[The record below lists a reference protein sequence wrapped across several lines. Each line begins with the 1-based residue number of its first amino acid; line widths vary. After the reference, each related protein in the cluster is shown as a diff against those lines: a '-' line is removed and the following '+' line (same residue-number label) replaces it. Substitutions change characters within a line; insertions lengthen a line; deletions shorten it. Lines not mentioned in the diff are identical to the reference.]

1 MKLSSLIGQ
10 TLDEKYF
17 IDKQL
22 GRGGMG
28 AVFLATH
35 LGTGRPVAVKVI
47 APQFMANDEFV
58 ERFKREAKAAGR
70 LRHPN
75 VVDVTDFGFA
85 AFNSHRLAYLVM
97 EYLDGCSLA
106 DILAEESRLPL
117 EWVIDILEQACSAV
131 DEAHKQGIVHRD
143 LKPDNIWLEPNRRSG
158 YTVKVLDFGLAKLGD
173 PTTPENEEPLSV
185 ALPQAGYGAPT
196 QVGGNQTNDGLHTQI
211 IEDSKTTQVSDNATY
226 MQTAPLPNE
235 LKTQVA
241 HEPDALKTQI
251 AHEQD
256 ASKTQITH
264 RQDAAQTQIIHNQQV
279 DTPVDE
285 AAMQMPS
292 PQAKDGLAAKMQTAQ
307 ADETQPLV
315 QSIEEAKTFAFN
327 NATGEEAQTLVQTIE
342 EVQTRIQ
349 LIDEE
354 QQTRIQV
361 IEDEQTRI
369 LTQEFVQEEAT
380 RILTEQ
386 TYESHQAFS
395 FDTSDGLTRVGSV
408 LGTPLYMSP
417 EQCRSQPL
425 DARADIY
432 SLGVIAYQMLSG
444 VTPFS
449 GDMTTVM
456 EHHVK
461 TPAPS
466 FKEVTIDTQKRKKKY
481 KIPPRTEEIIL
492 SALAKNP
499 ADRPASAAAF
509 ASSLRATSEGAGVLL
524 RRAFA
529 LYSEYFPKFFMA
541 SLLVNIPGFLLY
553 GLEVLNTVLIK
564 TQVIPKI
571 PGVITG
577 MIFGLLKFVLSF
589 LASSVLSGVTVWMV
603 THLMLAPLRPVR
615 VRKAFAAVKRKW
627 RAVLTT
633 TLLFSSLILLG
644 FILLFIPGLL
654 LMITYALTMPVVMME
669 NLSGR
674 AAMRRAKAL
683 AKRSKRTV
691 VFIVLIQ
698 FGIPFLSSMI
708 IGLLV
713 GTLVSNHQLDA
724 NVAQRITEFMR
735 IPVDLLVVPLI
746 SIMTGLLYL
755 KMRLAGGEDL
765 SETLS
770 QFEEADAPQTN
781 WQKRM
786 RERLSI
792 TTHPSK

>member
-22 GRGGMG
+22 GKGGMG

-85 AFNSHRLAYLVM
+85 NFEDHRLAYLVM
-97 EYLDGCSLA
+97 EYLDGCSLG
-106 DILAEESRLPL
+106 DILIEESRLPL

-131 DEAHKQGIVHRD
+131 DEAHKQGVVHRD

-173 PTTPENEEPLSV
+173 PSVPEMEESFASSAAHLSYESPNKTEV
-185 ALPQAGYGAPT
+185 ISKASFNT
-196 QVGGNQTNDGLHTQI
+196 QVVK
-211 IEDSKTTQVSDNATY
+211 SAKTTQAVEFPAHTQAVASKDEHPTLQQSDEAN
-226 MQTAPLPNE
+226 
-235 LKTQVA
+235 
-241 HEPDALKTQI
+241 TQI
-251 AHEQD
+251 LHQPE
-256 ASKTQITH
+256 
-264 RQDAAQTQIIHNQQV
+264 AAQTQIAHPEQM

-285 AAMQMPS
+285 TATPLQS
-292 PQAKDGLAAKMQTAQ
+292 PDTRKITVTKRQVTLTEETKTLIFQQQT
-307 ADETQPLV
+307 D
-315 QSIEEAKTFAFN
+315 EEA
-327 NATGEEAQTLVQTIE
+327 
-342 EVQTRIQ
+342 
-349 LIDEE
+349 
-354 QQTRIQV
+354 QTRIQV
-361 IEDEQTRI
+361 RAEEETRI
-369 LTQEFVQEEAT
+369 LTQEIVDPENPRVITQQNVEVH
-380 RILTEQ
+380 Q
-386 TYESHQAFS
+386 TFS
-395 FDTSDGLTRVGSV
+395 FDSSDGLTRVGSV

-417 EQCRSQPL
+417 EQCNSQPL

-432 SLGVIAYQMLSG
+432 SLGVIAYQMLAG

-456 EHHVK
+456 KHHID

-466 FKEVTIDTQKRKKKY
+466 FKEVKLTSQSQKRKY
-481 KIPPRTEEIIL
+481 KIPKRTEEIIL
-492 SALAKNP
+492 SALSKNP
-499 ADRPASAAAF
+499 ADRPVSAASFASA
-509 ASSLRATSEGAGVLL
+509 LRATSEGGGALL

-529 LYSEYFPKFFMA
+529 LYSEYFPKFFIA
-541 SLLVNIPGFLLY
+541 SLLVNLPGILLY
-553 GLEVLNTVLIK
+553 GLVLLNTVLLK
-564 TQVIPKI
+564 TQVISLLS
-571 PGVITG
+571 GAITAV
-577 MIFGLLKFVLSF
+577 IFGLLKFILTF

-615 VRKAFAAVKRKW
+615 VRRAFAAVKKKLRP
-627 RAVLTT
+627 VMTT
-633 TLLFSSLILLG
+633 TLLFTMLIFLG
-644 FILLFIPGLL
+644 FILLFIPGII

-674 AAMRRAKAL
+674 AAMKRAKAL

-698 FGIPFLSSMI
+698 FGIPFIGSLI
-708 IGLLV
+708 IS
-713 GTLVSNHQLDA
+713 TLIALYSHAYPQAIDA
-724 NVAQRITEFMR
+724 TVAQRITEFIR
-735 IPVDLLVVPLI
+735 IPIDILVVPLI

-755 KMRLAGGEDL
+755 KMRLAGGENL
-765 SETLS
+765 NEILM
-770 QFEEADAPQTN
+770 QFEETDTPQTN

-792 TTHPSK
+792 MTHPSK

>member
-22 GRGGMG
+22 GKGGMG

-85 AFNSHRLAYLVM
+85 NFEEHRLAYLVM
-97 EYLDGCSLA
+97 EYLDGCSLG
-106 DILAEESRLPL
+106 DILIEESRLPL

-131 DEAHKQGIVHRD
+131 DEAHKQGVVHRD

-173 PTTPENEEPLSV
+173 PSVPELEESFAGSAAHLDYE
-185 ALPQAGYGAPT
+185 PQSKT
-196 QVGGNQTNDGLHTQI
+196 QVTSQERFNTQVVKNT
-211 IEDSKTTQVSDNATY
+211 KTTQVVEFTTHTQAITPENQTQMGQQSD
-226 MQTAPLPNE
+226 E
-235 LKTQVA
+235 VKTQVLHQSEEA
-241 HEPDALKTQI
+241 QTQI
-251 AHEQD
+251 AHPEQ
-256 ASKTQITH
+256 I
-264 RQDAAQTQIIHNQQV
+264 

-285 AAMQMPS
+285 TATQL
-292 PQAKDGLAAKMQTAQ
+292 QAPKTQKATAIRQQTAL
-307 ADETQPLV
+307 T
-315 QSIEEAKTFAFN
+315 
-327 NATGEEAQTLVQTIE
+327 E
-342 EVQTRIQ
+342 EVQT
-349 LIDEE
+349 LIFQQPTDEE
-354 QQTRIQV
+354 AQTRIQV
-361 IEDEQTRI
+361 IAEQETRI
-369 LTQEFVQEEAT
+369 LTQEIVDQGSP
-380 RILTEQ
+380 RIVSQQHAEVHQ
-386 TYESHQAFS
+386 TFS
-395 FDTSDGLTRVGSV
+395 FDSSDGLTRVGSV

-417 EQCRSQPL
+417 EQCNSQPL

-432 SLGVIAYQMLSG
+432 SLGVIAYQMLAG

-449 GDMTTVM
+449 GDMATVM
-456 EHHVK
+456 KHHID

-466 FKEVTIDTQKRKKKY
+466 FKEIKLPPQRQKRKY
-481 KIPPRTEEIIL
+481 KIPKRTEEIIL
-492 SALAKNP
+492 SALSKNP
-499 ADRPASAAAF
+499 DDRPASAASF
-509 ASSLRATSEGAGVLL
+509 ASALRATSEGGGALL

-529 LYSEYFPKFFMA
+529 LYSEYFPKFFIA
-541 SLLVNIPGFLLY
+541 SLLVNLPGILLY
-553 GLEVLNTVLIK
+553 GLVLLNTVLLK
-564 TQVIPKI
+564 TQVISMLS
-571 PGVITG
+571 GVIVG
-577 MIFGLLKFVLSF
+577 SIFGLSKFLLTF

-615 VRKAFAAVKRKW
+615 VRRAFAAVKKKLRPVISTT
-627 RAVLTT
+627 ALFTCLLVLC
-633 TLLFSSLILLG
+633 
-644 FILLFIPGLL
+644 FILLVFPAFIF
-654 LMITYALTMPVVMME
+654 MITYALTMPVVMME

-691 VFIVLIQ
+691 ILIVLIQ
-698 FGIPFLSSMI
+698 FGIPFMASLI
-708 IGLLV
+708 ISILIAFYSKAYPQ
-713 GTLVSNHQLDA
+713 TIDPT
-724 NVAQRITEFMR
+724 VAQRITEFIR
-735 IPVDLLVVPLI
+735 IPIDLLVVPLI

-755 KMRLAGGEDL
+755 KMRLSGGEDL
-765 SETLS
+765 NEILM
-770 QFEEADAPQTN
+770 QFEDTDTPQTN

-792 TTHPSK
+792 MTHPSK